1 MNKERLKEMREARGL
16 SQSDLARSI
25 GLTPQAVS
33 AYESGVRRETGDVL
47 GAIAVTLD
55 CSADYL
61 LGLKDTP

>member
-33 AYESGVRRETGDVL
+33 AYESGVRHETGDVL
-47 GAIAVTLD
+47 GAIAVALD